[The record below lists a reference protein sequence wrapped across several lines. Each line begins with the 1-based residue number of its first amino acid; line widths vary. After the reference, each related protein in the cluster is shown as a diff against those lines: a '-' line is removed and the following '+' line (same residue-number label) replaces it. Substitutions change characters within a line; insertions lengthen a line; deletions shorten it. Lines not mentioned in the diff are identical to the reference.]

1 MEKNK
6 NFKTASKGDCKIS
19 FNFNMNV
26 IKNGQTSQSVH
37 IDGEVS
43 VEKASAFIRTTVA
56 NAIRGVADGLEKEEA
71 EDKDR
76 FVDPLP

>member
-1 MEKNK
+1 MMKDK
-6 NFKTASKGDCKIS
+6 NFKTTSKKDCKIS

-43 VEKASAFIRTTVA
+43 VEDVSAFVRTSVA
-56 NAIRGVADGLEKEEA
+56 NAVRGIADGLEEA

>member
-6 NFKTASKGDCKIS
+6 KFRTGSKEDCKIT

-43 VEKASAFIRTTVA
+43 VEKISALVRTTVA
-56 NAIRGVADGLEKEEA
+56 EAIRGVADGLEKEEA
-71 EDKDR
+71 EDKDE

>member
-6 NFKTASKGDCKIS
+6 EFKTGSKENCKIT

-26 IKNGQTSQSVH
+26 IENGQTSQSVH

-43 VEKASAFIRTTVA
+43 VEKISTLVRTTVA
-56 NAIRGVADGLEKEEA
+56 EAIRGVADGLEKEA